1 MQFKKYSHYAGNL
14 LFWVANFFTLAL
26 GMPATIKNIEAH
38 NPLLGA
44 GDFIA
49 ESLRYPGGILFI
61 ANTAL
66 QQLFISPWI
75 GAAIAATLTSICACS
90 IGATLWMN
98 QMRATSV
105 IGFILAASILFFEF
119 PDILQLLQTT
129 LALLVYCL
137 YSYIRIGKN
146 NTWNWL
152 PSIFLLVYPVLGTA
166 ITFSLYT
173 AMLFHDLIT
182 SRNPRIWVFSALG
195 MILTTFFSYLWSDY
209 VFYLNEQ
216 QRQLFV
222 DNTCHSLIMLIVPF
236 IPLLSETLL
245 KVANKV
251 RFSCVEWGIRLLAAL
266 MMPLLCMTQKSKIM
280 LKENYYAMEQAAE
293 SADWHK
299 VYQLANAN
307 TPSYS
312 DFHLRYA
319 LLAENEAGTLADHL
333 FSYPVASTT
342 DLFFWRNTEKEAAF
356 FNALFYKNIHVA
368 DEYMHQIFEM
378 GTQNHSTTS
387 ARAIRHLT
395 EAALM
400 QGDMKLAQKYFKI
413 ARTSQ
418 KDLKWTENI
427 ERQLRHHDGLQ
438 NTKSIPDRSAFFI
451 GSYEPKTEF
460 IYTALNDSSNIKR
473 INLMLCSF
481 LLEKDM
487 KRFKQALSIYQKLFA
502 EHLPEAYTEAYL
514 MANTENKSYS
524 LGFKIPQNKVK
535 NWVNF
540 LQLLN
545 EDRINELTQYYGNS
559 YWYYYL
565 FTDVKPLKE

>member
-90 IGATLWMN
+90 IGATLRMK

-307 TPSYS
+307 TSSYS

-356 FNALFYKNIHVA
+356 FNALFYNA
-368 DEYMHQIFEM
+368 SDF
-378 GTQNHSTTS
+378 
-387 ARAIRHLT
+387 
-395 EAALM
+395 
-400 QGDMKLAQKYFKI
+400 
-413 ARTSQ
+413 
-418 KDLKWTENI
+418 
-427 ERQLRHHDGLQ
+427 
-438 NTKSIPDRSAFFI
+438 
-451 GSYEPKTEF
+451 
-460 IYTALNDSSNIKR
+460 
-473 INLMLCSF
+473 
-481 LLEKDM
+481 
-487 KRFKQALSIYQKLFA
+487 
-502 EHLPEAYTEAYL
+502 
-514 MANTENKSYS
+514 
-524 LGFKIPQNKVK
+524 
-535 NWVNF
+535 
-540 LQLLN
+540 
-545 EDRINELTQYYGNS
+545 
-559 YWYYYL
+559 
-565 FTDVKPLKE
+565 